1 MTPAQRFAPGVCILL
16 AGCMHLWSAPK
27 SSPQRVA
34 LPLAGGGQAE
44 PIDVSAALCITV
56 APTVYFSK
64 LEVQRSAAVSRIA
77 EREPFLPIRVVLTLD
92 REVPPGSGR
101 FALKWR
107 TLDVTSSQTESW
119 SAAEV
124 GRILAYTTLPRGR
137 YRVRAE
143 VPVAIPALGDVAGH
157 LELWSSFKSIPPSSA
172 ECARAERGD
181 A

>member
-1 MTPAQRFAPGVCILL
+1 MSSAQRFAAGVCILL
-16 AGCMHLWSAPK
+16 TACTHLWLAPK

-34 LPLAGGGQAE
+34 LPLAAGGQAE
-44 PIDVSAALCITV
+44 PIDVSAPGCITV
-56 APTVYFSK
+56 APTVYFSR

-92 REVPPGSGR
+92 REVPLGSGN
-101 FALKWR
+101 FTPKWR
-107 TLDVTSSQTESW
+107 TLDATSSQTESW

-143 VPVAIPALGDVAGH
+143 VPMAIPELGDVASH
-157 LELWSSFKSIPPSSA
+157 LELWSSFKSTPPSSA
-172 ECARAERGD
+172 ECEGAERGD